1 MRKLIWT
8 FLVVVG
14 LAVALP
20 ASALAAANDIPGTP
34 ISVGQTAIGTVD
46 QTTKPDDVYAVQLTR
61 GQQVQIVATLSQT
74 PDYSWESFVN
84 LYSPSST
91 SLANGTVVAQDDE
104 QDSPVRTVTYTPA
117 VDGTYFI
124 DVTAHD
130 MNGLSYQLSVSRT
143 TTPAITDPYA
153 PNIFG
158 VAIGLGTIGGVVDQ
172 ATLPDSVYAV
182 RLFADQP
189 VVITTTLSQTPDYS
203 WESFVNLYS
212 PSSTSLANGTVVAQ
226 DDGQNSPV
234 RTVTYTPAV
243 DGTYFID
250 VTAHDM
256 NGLSYALTVSGS
268 AETPL
273 YPTSAFLHGP
283 STKVRRGT
291 RVHLNGILVNQYLLN
306 QYLQPLDGKSL
317 ALLYSFNGHSWK
329 RAGRLSS
336 KGNTFPF
343 RFKVTRLTYFR
354 VAFGGDGT
362 YAGCTSAKVRVRVR

>member
-1 MRKLIWT
+1 MRKLIWM

-34 ISVGQTAIGTVD
+34 ISVGQTAGGTVD
-46 QTTKPDDVYAVQLTR
+46 QTTKPNDVYAVQLTR

-74 PDYSWESFVN
+74 PDPWWGSYVN
-84 LYSPSST
+84 LYSPSSK
-91 SLANGTVVAQDDE
+91 SLASGTVVAQDDE
-104 QDSPVRTVTYTPA
+104 QDSAVRTVTYTPA

-143 TTPAITDPYA
+143 ATPAITDPYA

-158 VAIGLGTIGGVVDQ
+158 IAIGLGTIGGVVDQ
-172 ATLPDSVYAV
+172 ATLPDSVYAI
-182 RLFADQP
+182 RLFANQT
-189 VVITTTLSQTPDYS
+189 VVITTTLSQTPDPWWGSY
-203 WESFVNLYS
+203 VNLYS
-212 PSSTSLANGTVVAQ
+212 PSSKSLASGTVVAQ
-226 DDGQNSPV
+226 DDEQDSAV

-273 YPTSAFLHGP
+273 YPTSVFLHGP

-291 RVHLNGILVNQYLLN
+291 RVHLNGILVDQYLR
-306 QYLQPLDGKSL
+306 PLAGRSL
-317 ALLYSFNGHSWK
+317 ALLYSFNGHGWK

-336 KGNTFPF
+336 KSDSFPF

-354 VAFGGDGT
+354 VAFSGDGT
-362 YAGCTSAKVRVRVR
+362 YAGCTSAKVHVRVR

>member
-1 MRKLIWT
+1 MRKLIWM

-61 GQQVQIVATLSQT
+61 GQQVQIVATMT
-74 PDYSWESFVN
+74 PSPNYSGESYVN
-84 LYSPSST
+84 LYSPSSK
-91 SLANGTVVAQDDE
+91 SLASGTVVAQDDE
-104 QDSPVRTVTYTPA
+104 QSSAVRTVTYTA
-117 VDGTYFI
+117 
-124 DVTAHD
+124 
-130 MNGLSYQLSVSRT
+130 
-143 TTPAITDPYA
+143 
-153 PNIFG
+153 
-158 VAIGLGTIGGVVDQ
+158 
-172 ATLPDSVYAV
+172 
-182 RLFADQP
+182 
-189 VVITTTLSQTPDYS
+189 
-203 WESFVNLYS
+203 
-212 PSSTSLANGTVVAQ
+212 
-226 DDGQNSPV
+226 
-234 RTVTYTPAV
+234 AV

-291 RVHLNGILVNQYLLN
+291 RVHLNGILVNQYL
-306 QYLQPLDGKSL
+306 QPLDGKSL
-317 ALLYSFNGHSWK
+317 TLLYSFNGHSWK

-336 KGNTFPF
+336 KGDTFPF

-354 VAFGGDGT
+354 VAFGGAGT
-362 YAGCTSAKVRVRVR
+362 CAGCTSAKVRVRVR